1 MWIQPVDTIELV
13 IKGLLVGLIAS
24 APMGPV
30 GILTVQRTLNKGRW
44 FGMVTGVGAAV
55 SDLIYAAVSLIGISF
70 VMEFIERPGNML
82 WLRLF
87 GSLLLLSFGVYT
99 YMTDPTKNMHVSGTN
114 RGTLMHNAVTGFL
127 VTFSNP
133 LIVLLFMALMTRFN
147 FVAPDHYWEQ
157 GLGYIAIFA
166 GALLWWF
173 GLTLVIDKV
182 RERFHISTIRTI
194 NRVIGLVVI
203 VASLLGLGVTFYM
216 ALGGEYFDF

>member
-1 MWIQPVDTIELV
+1 MWIQPVDTLELV
-13 IKGLLVGLIAS
+13 IKGLLVGMIAS

-44 FGMVTGVGAAV
+44 FGMVTGLGAAV

-99 YMTDPTKNMHVSGTN
+99 YVSDPTKNMHVSGTN

-182 RERFHISTIRTI
+182 RGRFQICTIRSI
-194 NRVIGLVVI
+194 NRVIGMVVI
-203 VASLLGLGVTFYM
+203 VASLLGLGMTCYM
-216 ALGGEYFDF
+216 ALSGEFIVF

>member
-87 GSLLLLSFGVYT
+87 GSLLLLSFGV
-99 YMTDPTKNMHVSGTN
+99 
-114 RGTLMHNAVTGFL
+114 
-127 VTFSNP
+127 
-133 LIVLLFMALMTRFN
+133 
-147 FVAPDHYWEQ
+147 
-157 GLGYIAIFA
+157 
-166 GALLWWF
+166 
-173 GLTLVIDKV
+173 
-182 RERFHISTIRTI
+182 
-194 NRVIGLVVI
+194 
-203 VASLLGLGVTFYM
+203 
-216 ALGGEYFDF
+216 